1 MGAIEQ
7 KQLDSKATKGDASA
21 ALTADIRKNERSMAG
36 HNFGRDHLREWMELG
51 RGNAFSRNN
60 DFIHTMRFHLP
71 DFDSDNKTAFSEF
84 GQEVATTLDDAVT
97 ENDLRFNLPRI
108 DPYNKIGDRVDH
120 VVHHPSY
127 NTAGNIIYGTGMVK
141 KLATLGGLRE
151 GMGYYFLANHVGEAG
166 HNCPVVC
173 NYETARALKL
183 VEDFP
188 EKALYLEKLEHP
200 NYDDN
205 FTSSQFLTEVQG
217 GSDVGANDT
226 RAWQDSDG
234 QWYIR
239 GEKWF
244 CSNAN
249 AELMIISA
257 RRQSYNQEV
266 NKKGTKGLSMFLI
279 PAIKPNGE
287 RNHFTMRRLKEKMGT
302 RALASAE
309 MDYHDAYAIP
319 IGDNF
324 NFMLEK
330 VIHHSRISLAVA
342 VLGFASRAY
351 QLSRDF
357 AQTRY
362 AFGTPIEN
370 YPLVKEN
377 LAHVK
382 ADMTVSLAGTFSLI
396 ALQDRID
403 LQESAQVSID
413 TDMVAFSRLMS
424 NIGKSVISKRNV
436 DNVHHCVDGI
446 GGNGAI
452 ENTSSMPRLLRDS
465 IILENW
471 EGTHNTLYM
480 QTIRDIQRYQHDEIY
495 LRVMILKIES
505 LDTSLNTQKNKALQ
519 SHMQLVKELD
529 VLKEASDPLKTLKIA
544 SIVTKM
550 ADLFYYVSALEEGHD
565 QLLVEKSS
573 SKLNCAALFYRAH
586 LQVEEKQVD
595 DAYLGLCAAV
605 IK

>member
-1 MGAIEQ
+1 MGVMEHEKPAAQ
-7 KQLDSKATKGDASA
+7 ASSADASA
-21 ALTADIRKNERSMAG
+21 ALTQDIRKNERSMAG
-36 HNFGRDHLREWMELG
+36 HNFGRDHLRKWMELG
-51 RGNAFSRNN
+51 RGNAFTRHP
-60 DFIHTMRFHLP
+60 DFIHTMAFHLP
-71 DFDSDNKTAFSEF
+71 NFNDENKTAFSEF
-84 GQEVATTLDDAVT
+84 GQQVSTTLDDAVT

-127 NTAGNIIYGTGMVK
+127 NTAGNIIYGTGIVK

-183 VEDFP
+183 VENFP
-188 EKALYLEKLEHP
+188 EKAEYLAKLEYP

-257 RRQSYNQEV
+257 RRDTD
-266 NKKGTKGLSMFLI
+266 KKGTKGLSMFLI

-302 RALASAE
+302 RTLASAE

-396 ALQDRID
+396 NLQDRID
-403 LQESAQVSID
+403 LQEHAEVSSD
-413 TDMVAFSRLMS
+413 SDMVAFSRLMS

-465 IILENW
+465 VILENW

-495 LRVMILKIES
+495 LRVMKQKIE
-505 LDTSLNTQKNKALQ
+505 
-519 SHMQLVKELD
+519 ELD
-529 VLKEASDPLKTLKIA
+529 NSLTSEKDKAHSAYQALSEKITEFKAASDDLKTLKIA
-544 SIVTKM
+544 SIVTTM
-550 ADLFYYVSALEEGHD
+550 ADLFYYVSGLEEGHD
-565 QLLVEKSS
+565 QLVNDKSS
-573 SKLNCAALFYRAH
+573 SKINCAALFYRAH
-586 LQVEEKQVD
+586 LQAEEKVVD
-595 DAYLGLCAAV
+595 DEYLTLCADV
-605 IK
+605 IN